1 MKSAEIAYANA
12 KQDLETARQNLEA
25 TRIVYEAGGTSR
37 QDLLAA
43 EAAYAAAER
52 ALENAEAALAAQRKA
67 LNLREAQ
74 LAKELEALQEALR
87 QAQLTLASARED
99 LEAVEVKAPFSG
111 VVLSQEASLGAQVS
125 PETALLTLGDLSAF
139 RLVLQVDET
148 EIGKVQ
154 VGQKVAVTLDGLPG
168 ETLEGEVVA
177 KSPKA
182 ELVNNIPV
190 FEVTVR
196 LPADPRL
203 RPGMSAD
210 GEIVVQE
217 AKDVILLPKGA
228 VRSVRHRPAPRRLH
242 GDGAGAP
249 GPRGQHPGRRPRGPP
264 RGGPGGPPPGNRGLP
279 WHGKPW
285 LRSARPHNPHPLR
298 APARE
303 VRMLLALK
311 GIRKVYRMGEVA
323 FSALKGVDL
332 EVEEGEML
340 AIMGPSGSGKST
352 LLHILGLLDRPTE
365 GEYVLMDRPTSRLA
379 EDERAFLRNRFL
391 GFVFQAFFLLPRL
404 SALENVEVPLAYAG
418 VPPGTR
424 RRRALELL
432 ERVGLLEKANNLPNQ
447 LSGGQRQR
455 VAIARAL
462 ALNPPLLLA
471 DEPTGA
477 LDTRTGE
484 EILAL
489 FQELNREGTTV
500 ILVTHEPHV
509 AEKTNRIVRV
519 LDGEIVADERR
530 HHG

>member
-228 VRSVRHRPAPRRLH
+228 VRR
-242 GDGAGAP
+242 
-249 GPRGQHPGRRPRGPP
+249 GPRGASVTVLRPDGSTETVPVRLGPRTAPGSPSSRASKRGTRWSSPREQ
-264 RGGPGGPPPGNRGLP
+264 GLP

-323 FSALKGVDL
+323 FSALKGVDP

-391 GFVFQAFFLLPRL
+391 GFVFQAFFSSPGSPRWKTWRCPWPTPGCLPGRGGGGPWSFWSGSGFWKKRTTCPTSSPAA
-404 SALENVEVPLAYAG
+404 SASGWPS
-418 VPPGTR
+418 PG
-424 RRRALELL
+424 
-432 ERVGLLEKANNLPNQ
+432 P
-447 LSGGQRQR
+447 S
-455 VAIARAL
+455 
-462 ALNPPLLLA
+462 P
-471 DEPTGA
+471 
-477 LDTRTGE
+477 
-484 EILAL
+484 
-489 FQELNREGTTV
+489 
-500 ILVTHEPHV
+500 
-509 AEKTNRIVRV
+509 
-519 LDGEIVADERR
+519 
-530 HHG
+530 